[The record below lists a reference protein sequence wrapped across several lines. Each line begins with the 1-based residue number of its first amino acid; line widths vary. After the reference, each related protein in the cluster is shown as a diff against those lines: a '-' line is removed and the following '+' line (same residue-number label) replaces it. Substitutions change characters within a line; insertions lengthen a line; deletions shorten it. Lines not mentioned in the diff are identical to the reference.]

1 MATQKRRTVSKSDT
15 LCLVSGNGN
24 RPLAKEIAGYL
35 GMELVDAEVTRFSD
49 GEVRVI
55 FNESMRG
62 MDVFIIQSTCN
73 PVNDNLMEL
82 LVMTDALKRASANTI
97 NAVIPYYGYARQDKK
112 VKPREPITAKL
123 VGDMLNAAGI
133 DRVLCMDLHAPSIQ
147 GFFDFPVD
155 HLSSLPTVA
164 AYLKKRKL
172 CGEDV
177 MVVSPDV
184 GGVTRAREI
193 AERLGSP
200 LSIVTKRRLKPNEAE
215 AKEIIGTVKG
225 YKCLMVDDMIDTAGT
240 LVMGA
245 KALKEAG
252 AKDVLAYATHPVFS
266 GDAVGKIEKSVLK
279 EVIVTNTIPLP
290 DRKRN
295 HKVKSV
301 SVATV
306 FGEAILRGYR
316 KESISALFR

>member
-1 MATQKRRTVSKSDT
+1 MGTSKRRTISKADT

-24 RPLAKEIAGYL
+24 KPLAKEIAGYL
-35 GMELVDAEVTRFSD
+35 GLQLVNVEVTRFND
-49 GEVRVI
+49 GEIRVV

-62 MDVFIIQSTCN
+62 MDVFIIQSTCH

-97 NAVIPYYGYARQDKK
+97 NAVMPYYGYARQDKK

-123 VGDMLNAAGI
+123 VGDMLKAAGV
-133 DRVLCMDLHAPSIQ
+133 DRVLTMDLHAPSIQ
-147 GFFDFPVD
+147 GFFDIPVD
-155 HLSSLPTVA
+155 HLSSIPTVA
-164 AYLKKRKL
+164 AYLKRRNI
-172 CGEDV
+172 CGEDL

-193 AERLGSP
+193 SDRLSSP
-200 LSIVTKRRLKPNEAE
+200 LSIVTKRRLKPNEVE
-215 AKEIIGTVKG
+215 TKEIIGTVKG
-225 YKCLMVDDMIDTAGT
+225 CRCLMVDDMIDTAGT

-245 KALKEAG
+245 QALMDAG
-252 AKDVLAYATHPVFS
+252 AKEVMAYATHPVFS
-266 GDAVGKIEKSVLK
+266 GDAVGKIDKSLLK

-290 DRKRN
+290 DKKKN
-295 HKVKSV
+295 NKIKSV
-301 SVATV
+301 SVANV